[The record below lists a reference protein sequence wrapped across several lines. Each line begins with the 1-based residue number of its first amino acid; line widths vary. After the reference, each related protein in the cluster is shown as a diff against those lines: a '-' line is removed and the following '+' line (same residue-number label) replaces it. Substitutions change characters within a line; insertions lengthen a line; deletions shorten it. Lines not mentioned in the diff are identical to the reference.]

1 MSLRNFLGAS
11 QGVDPW
17 DTQLPDVLRNKALF
31 TQASIPMS
39 ATRWTFSVIFHVQLP
54 V

>member
-1 MSLRNFLGAS
+1 MSLRTFLGAS

-17 DTQLPDVLRNKALF
+17 DTQLPDVLRNKGRF
-31 TQASIPMS
+31 TQIFISTS
-39 ATRWTFSVIFHVQLP
+39 ATRWTFSVVFHVQLP